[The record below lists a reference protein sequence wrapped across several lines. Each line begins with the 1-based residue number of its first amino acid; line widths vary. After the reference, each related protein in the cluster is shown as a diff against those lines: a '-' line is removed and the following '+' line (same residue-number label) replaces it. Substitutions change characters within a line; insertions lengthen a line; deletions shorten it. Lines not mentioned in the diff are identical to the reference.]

1 MKTVPFRSNPLKA
14 TFAGLLG
21 AAAII
26 SAPGQAQAANPIVV
40 VTPPSQA
47 GTYTIEYITGTY
59 ATVVP
64 RLLTTPWWGS
74 SSLAGQLATALAATK
89 VPCAPGTPVPGP
101 GICGDL
107 TLPPINGQSVNTLTG
122 AQNLGYLFAS
132 GTSTLNIP
140 GFPLIPLVDWSSTI
154 APAYLTGLNGSTT
167 QADPTSYSWAVGTFV
182 PAPPSTVPGPL
193 PLVGAAAAFGFS
205 RRLRSRINKSATA

>member
-1 MKTVPFRSNPLKA
+1 MKTVSLRSNPLKA

-47 GTYTIEYITGTY
+47 GTYTIAYITGTY
-59 ATVVP
+59 ATVAP

-74 SSLAGQLATALAATK
+74 SSLSGQLAQALAATK
-89 VPCAPGTPVPGP
+89 VPCAPGTPLPGP

-107 TLPPINGQSVNTLTG
+107 TLPLNGQSVNTLTG

-132 GTSTLNIP
+132 GTSTLNVPGIP
-140 GFPLIPLVDWSSTI
+140 PIPIVDWSSTI
-154 APAYLTGLNGSTT
+154 APTYLTGLNGSTT
-167 QADPTSYSWAVGTFV
+167 QADPTSYTWAVGTFT
-182 PAPPSTVPGPL
+182 PPQGSPVPGPL